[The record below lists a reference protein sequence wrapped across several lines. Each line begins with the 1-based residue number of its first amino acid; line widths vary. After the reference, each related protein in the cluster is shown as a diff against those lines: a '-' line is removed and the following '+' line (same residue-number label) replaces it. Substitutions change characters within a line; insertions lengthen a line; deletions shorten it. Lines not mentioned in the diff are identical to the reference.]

1 LVAMIPNLTPIIV
14 TLGLMGWLGV
24 PLDLFTM
31 LIGSIAIGLAV
42 DDTIHFMHNYRRYHH
57 DTGSVKI
64 AVRETLMGTGRAML
78 TTSVVLSL
86 GFAVFMAST
95 LTNLINFGW
104 LTGLTI
110 LLALAADF
118 FLAPA
123 LMAILHKAHL
133 VPDDGDY

>member
-1 LVAMIPNLTPIIV
+1 
-14 TLGLMGWLGV
+14 MGWLGV
-24 PLDLFTM
+24 PLGLFTM

-57 DTGSVKI
+57 ETGNVEI
-64 AVRETLMGTGRAML
+64 AVRKTLLGTGRAML
-78 TTSVVLSL
+78 VTSIVLSL
-86 GFAVFMAST
+86 GFIIYLMST

-104 LTGLTI
+104 LVAMAIMLA
-110 LLALAADF
+110 LLADL

-133 VPDDGDY
+133 IPENEDY